1 MDKLNRAN
9 ECVTT
14 ERCKIN
20 WLFFV
25 DNLVLLV
32 SSESSFRH
40 ALNSL
45 AAACNIARMKVSSS
59 KTEEQHLSKNFVQ
72 FSPQIGGVSSA
83 EKYKY
88 VGVVFTGDERQD
100 EELNVRSDKVS
111 AVMRAL
117 HPPFSRLKTGFRQKQ
132 NFRCLSPYL
141 GNLG

>member
-20 WLFFV
+20 RLFFA

-40 ALNSL
+40 ALNSF
-45 AAACNIARMKVSSS
+45 AAACNIARKKVSTSN
-59 KTEEQHLSKNFVQ
+59 TEEQHLSKSFVQ
-72 FSPQIGGVSSA
+72 FSPQIVGASLA
-83 EKYKY
+83 EKCKY

-117 HPPFSRLKTGFRQKQ
+117 HPHSVVLKRVFDKGKTFGV
-132 NFRCLSPYL
+132 
-141 GNLG
+141 